1 MRPPVPRST
10 FPGIM
15 PRIPGFPGE
24 YLWELDMART
34 QLLPL
39 AEAAPELMY
48 GWSLAPRTRSFSAIL
63 VHIAV
68 GNFCLLH
75 LAGVRT
81 TTGVELYGELQ
92 PDGPALRLSM
102 VRKNMAMEQTV
113 TAKKDVVD
121 LLRRSLEAVQYTL
134 ADSSA
139 ETLDEARTFF
149 DEETTRRRLYLRM
162 LVHTHEHM
170 GQAIAY
176 ARTFG
181 MKLPWPD
188 PLAGLQNSP
197 EQMPADRMPTV

>member
-1 MRPPVPRST
+1 
-10 FPGIM
+10 M

-24 YLWELDMART
+24 YLWELEMART

-48 GWSLAPRTRSFSAIL
+48 SWSLAPRTRSFSAIL

-68 GNFCLLH
+68 ANFCLLH

-81 TTGVELYGELQ
+81 TTGVELYGELE
-92 PDGPALRLSM
+92 PDGPAQRLSM
-102 VRKNMAMEQTV
+102 VRKNMAMEQAV
-113 TAKKDVVD
+113 TSKQAVID
-121 LLRRSLEAVQYTL
+121 LLRRSLEAVQHSL
-134 ADSSA
+134 ANSSV
-139 ETLDEARTFF
+139 EVLNEARTFF
-149 DEETTRRRLYLRM
+149 DEQTTRRRLYLRM

-188 PLAGLQNSP
+188 PLAGLQNVP
-197 EQMPADRMPTV
+197 EQAPADRMPTV

>member
-1 MRPPVPRST
+1 
-10 FPGIM
+10 M

-48 GWSLAPRTRSFSAIL
+48 SWSLAPRTRSFSAIL

-68 GNFCLLH
+68 ANFCLLH

-81 TTGVELYGELQ
+81 IMGVELYGELE
-92 PDGPALRLSM
+92 PDGPAQRLSM
-102 VRKNMAMEQTV
+102 VRKNMAMEQAV
-113 TAKKDVVD
+113 TNKQAVID
-121 LLRRSLEAVQYTL
+121 LLRRSLEAVQHSL
-134 ADSSA
+134 ANSSVELLN
-139 ETLDEARTFF
+139 ETRTFF

-188 PLAGLQNSP
+188 PLAGLQNIP
-197 EQMPADRMPTV
+197 EQSSADRMPTV

>member
-1 MRPPVPRST
+1 
-10 FPGIM
+10 M

-24 YLWELDMART
+24 YLWELEMART

-48 GWSLAPRTRSFSAIL
+48 SWSLAPRTRSFSSIL

-68 GNFCLLH
+68 ANFCLLH

-81 TTGVELYGELQ
+81 TTGVELYGELE
-92 PDGPALRLSM
+92 PDGPAQRLSM
-102 VRKNMAMEQTV
+102 VRKNMAMEQAV
-113 TAKKDVVD
+113 TSKQAVID
-121 LLRRSLEAVQYTL
+121 LLRRSLEAVQHSL
-134 ADSSA
+134 ANSSV
-139 ETLDEARTFF
+139 EVLNEARTFF
-149 DEETTRRRLYLRM
+149 DEQTTRRRLYLRM

-188 PLAGLQNSP
+188 PLAGLQNVP
-197 EQMPADRMPTV
+197 ERAPADHMPTV